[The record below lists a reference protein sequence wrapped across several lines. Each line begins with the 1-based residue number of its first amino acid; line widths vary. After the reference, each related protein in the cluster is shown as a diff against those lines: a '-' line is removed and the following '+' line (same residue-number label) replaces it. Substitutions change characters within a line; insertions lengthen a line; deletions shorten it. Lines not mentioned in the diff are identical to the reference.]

1 MDKSFSRIVKGL
13 LPKFFIDL
21 IAERKIE
28 TDYKKWEKGGK
39 SIPPPDAVK
48 RIAVRDYQEKSNYHI
63 LIETGT
69 YYGDMVF
76 AQMNYFDAIYSIELS
91 DYFYNKAVKRFKKYK
106 KVHLL
111 HGDSAVLLSSVIKD
125 ISEPVIFWLD
135 GHYSGGNTAKGESEC
150 PVWSE
155 LDQIIT
161 RQLPHIIL
169 IDDARCFIGKQDYP
183 SIEELRHY
191 FVDKNIN
198 HSFEVKDDIIR
209 IILS

>member
-1 MDKSFSRIVKGL
+1 M
-13 LPKFFIDL
+13 
-21 IAERKIE
+21 
-28 TDYKKWEKGGK
+28 
-39 SIPPPDAVK
+39 
-48 RIAVRDYQEKSNYHI
+48 
-63 LIETGT
+63 
-69 YYGDMVF
+69 
-76 AQMNYFDAIYSIELS
+76 
-91 DYFYNKAVKRFKKYK
+91 
-106 KVHLL
+106 

-125 ISEPVIFWLD
+125 IPEPVIFWLD
-135 GHYSGGNTAKGESEC
+135 GHYSGGKTAKGESEC
-150 PVWSE
+150 PIWSE

-183 SIEELRHY
+183 TIEELQRY